1 MQKNNMDDRQTHRL
15 AHIDF
20 ALPQSQI
27 DSIYET
33 VEDLRQKQQQAKVQN
48 KLDFEVDKSY
58 RDCVSISI
66 PTYHWFAG
74 MIWHH
79 IMRTNDHN
87 FQFDITCFGS
97 DSIEFMSYERGG
109 QYKWHVDDLGH
120 PLFQDIPKVR
130 EQRQDFTEWQRKLSF
145 SLLLN
150 EEYEGGEL
158 QILYPPKKLYKIP
171 KKKGQLV
178 IFDSRALHRVTPVK
192 SGRRDALVG
201 WVVGPRWR

>member
-1 MQKNNMDDRQTHRL
+1 MDERQQHRL

-20 ALPQSQI
+20 QLPQSQI

-33 VEDLRQKQQQAKVQN
+33 LNDYRQKQHETKVQR
-48 KLDFEVDKSY
+48 DVGFEVDKSY
-58 RDCVSISI
+58 RDCISTSI
-66 PTYHWFAG
+66 PAFHWFVG

-79 IMRTNDHN
+79 VSRTNDHN
-87 FQFDITCFGS
+87 FQYDIKCFGG
-97 DSIEFMSYERGG
+97 DAIEFMSYERGG
-109 QYKWHVDDLGH
+109 HYKWHIDDLGH
-120 PLFQDIPKVR
+120 PLYQDIPRVR
-130 EQRQDFTEWQRKLSF
+130 EQRQDFIEWQRKLSF

-150 EEYEGGEL
+150 DEYEGGEL
-158 QILYPPKKLYKIP
+158 QILYPPRGLYRIP

-178 IFDSRALHRVTPVK
+178 IFDSRAYHRVTPVK